1 MNIETIRYFEE
12 VARAESFYGAAK
24 RLAVS
29 QQGLNKAITSLER
42 ELSTKLLERSR
53 KGVTLTP
60 TGKSFLAFAQKVT
73 ADYGEF
79 LDALYNPDEEHKRE
93 EDPFNIH
100 VTHYSAQIASATQAY
115 VDLLAQCCVYRG
127 AFREN
132 RRRAH
137 ASRTAPTS
145 GLSTFTPT
153 ARSSSSRA
161 RSLHSTPSFA
171 RNWESCAMRRHRT
184 PEESPFVD
192 ARWRAHP
199 ARQTLHEKRRSR
211 IEWLFRDYPLQNVR
225 MSVASP
231 RMLIRFVY
239 SRDDAVAFFD
249 SFSYRGLA
257 LKDAAMPTDSL
268 AFVPYSTPESMS
280 YVGFLYPKHIRQK
293 LTRATRRE
301 ICFGLRHLK
310 EESSRLPG
318 AVPWCRR
325 KRHPPTRPFPD

>member
-115 VDLLAQCCVYRG
+115 VDLLAQCSYMPLGRHRPRVCRSSRQQR
-127 AFREN
+127 A
-132 RRRAH
+132 RAH
-137 ASRTAPTS
+137 REHEACVRPRPSHAIGNRVPCGVIVRPKRVPSSARGSGRTLRDRRFTRSGAADRVAVSRLSAAECENERRKSAPAHP
-145 GLSTFTPT
+145 LRP
-153 ARSSSSRA
+153 
-161 RSLHSTPSFA
+161 FA
-171 RNWESCAMRRHRT
+171 R
-184 PEESPFVD
+184 
-192 ARWRAHP
+192 
-199 ARQTLHEKRRSR
+199 
-211 IEWLFRDYPLQNVR
+211 
-225 MSVASP
+225 
-231 RMLIRFVY
+231 
-239 SRDDAVAFFD
+239 
-249 SFSYRGLA
+249 
-257 LKDAAMPTDSL
+257 
-268 AFVPYSTPESMS
+268 
-280 YVGFLYPKHIRQK
+280 
-293 LTRATRRE
+293 
-301 ICFGLRHLK
+301 
-310 EESSRLPG
+310 
-318 AVPWCRR
+318 
-325 KRHPPTRPFPD
+325 

>member
-115 VDLLAQCCVYRG
+115 VDLLAQCSYIEEPFEKIVSRTCLSDGTDLGFVDLHANSALELIASTKL
-127 AFREN
+127 AFDPVLRTQLGIVCHATSSYARRESL
-132 RRRAH
+132 RRREVAGAPCATD
-137 ASRTAPTS
+137 ASREA
-145 GLSTFTPT
+145 
-153 ARSSSSRA
+153 A
-161 RSLHSTPSFA
+161 
-171 RNWESCAMRRHRT
+171 
-184 PEESPFVD
+184 
-192 ARWRAHP
+192 
-199 ARQTLHEKRRSR
+199 QQ

-231 RMLIRFVY
+231 RMLIRFVH

-249 SFSYRGLA
+249 SFSYYLA
-257 LKDAAMPTDSL
+257 LKDSAMPTDGL
-268 AFVPYSTPESMS
+268 AFVPLSTPESMS

-293 LTRATRRE
+293 PRV
-301 ICFGLRHLK
+301 RHAVRLLNRYLK
-310 EESSRLPG
+310 ENQADYLAQYP
-318 AVPWCRR
+318 V
-325 KRHPPTRPFPD
+325 

>member
-115 VDLLAQCCVYRG
+115 VDLLAQCSYIEEPFEKIV
-127 AFREN
+127 
-132 RRRAH
+132 
-137 ASRTAPTS
+137 SRTC
-145 GLSTFTPT
+145 LSDGTDLGFVD
-153 ARSSSSRA
+153 
-161 RSLHSTPSFA
+161 LHANSALELIASTELASTPSFA
-171 RNWESCAMRRHRT
+171 RNWESCAMRRHRM

-199 ARQTLHEKRRSR
+199 ARQTLHEKRRSNSSGCFAIIR
-211 IEWLFRDYPLQNVR
+211 CR
-225 MSVASP
+225 M
-231 RMLIRFVY
+231 
-239 SRDDAVAFFD
+239 
-249 SFSYRGLA
+249 
-257 LKDAAMPTDSL
+257 
-268 AFVPYSTPESMS
+268 
-280 YVGFLYPKHIRQK
+280 
-293 LTRATRRE
+293 
-301 ICFGLRHLK
+301 
-310 EESSRLPG
+310 
-318 AVPWCRR
+318 
-325 KRHPPTRPFPD
+325 

>member
-53 KGVTLTP
+53 KGVALTP

-115 VDLLAQCCVYRG
+115 VDHSHSARISRSLPRKSS
-127 AFREN
+127 
-132 RRRAH
+132 RAH

-161 RSLHSTPSFA
+161 RSLRSTPSFA
-171 RNWESCAMRRHRT
+171 RNWESCAMRRHRM

-192 ARWRAHP
+192 AR
-199 ARQTLHEKRRSR
+199 
-211 IEWLFRDYPLQNVR
+211 
-225 MSVASP
+225 
-231 RMLIRFVY
+231 
-239 SRDDAVAFFD
+239 
-249 SFSYRGLA
+249 
-257 LKDAAMPTDSL
+257 
-268 AFVPYSTPESMS
+268 
-280 YVGFLYPKHIRQK
+280 
-293 LTRATRRE
+293 
-301 ICFGLRHLK
+301 
-310 EESSRLPG
+310 
-318 AVPWCRR
+318 
-325 KRHPPTRPFPD
+325 

>member
-115 VDLLAQCCVYRG
+115 VDLLAQCSYIEEPFEKIVSRTCLSDGTDLGFVDLHANSALELIASTERVPSSTRG
-127 AFREN
+127 GGRTLRDRRFTRSGAADRVAVSRLSAAECEN
-132 RRRAH
+132 ERCKSAH
-137 ASRTAPTS
+137 AHPLRP
-145 GLSTFTPT
+145 
-153 ARSSSSRA
+153 
-161 RSLHSTPSFA
+161 FA
-171 RNWESCAMRRHRT
+171 R
-184 PEESPFVD
+184 
-192 ARWRAHP
+192 
-199 ARQTLHEKRRSR
+199 
-211 IEWLFRDYPLQNVR
+211 
-225 MSVASP
+225 
-231 RMLIRFVY
+231 
-239 SRDDAVAFFD
+239 
-249 SFSYRGLA
+249 
-257 LKDAAMPTDSL
+257 
-268 AFVPYSTPESMS
+268 
-280 YVGFLYPKHIRQK
+280 
-293 LTRATRRE
+293 
-301 ICFGLRHLK
+301 
-310 EESSRLPG
+310 
-318 AVPWCRR
+318 
-325 KRHPPTRPFPD
+325 

>member
-115 VDLLAQCCVYRG
+115 VDLLAQCSYIEEPFEKIV
-127 AFREN
+127 
-132 RRRAH
+132 
-137 ASRTAPTS
+137 SRTC
-145 GLSTFTPT
+145 LSDGTDLGFVDLQLQQ
-153 ARSSSSRA
+153 RA
-161 RSLHSTPSFA
+161 RSHREHGACVRPRPSHAIGNRVPCGVIVCPKRVPSSTRGGGRTLRDRRFTRSGAADRVAVSRLSAAECENERCKSAHAHPLRPFA
-171 RNWESCAMRRHRT
+171 R
-184 PEESPFVD
+184 
-192 ARWRAHP
+192 
-199 ARQTLHEKRRSR
+199 
-211 IEWLFRDYPLQNVR
+211 
-225 MSVASP
+225 
-231 RMLIRFVY
+231 
-239 SRDDAVAFFD
+239 
-249 SFSYRGLA
+249 
-257 LKDAAMPTDSL
+257 
-268 AFVPYSTPESMS
+268 
-280 YVGFLYPKHIRQK
+280 
-293 LTRATRRE
+293 
-301 ICFGLRHLK
+301 
-310 EESSRLPG
+310 
-318 AVPWCRR
+318 
-325 KRHPPTRPFPD
+325 